1 MSNNND
7 DDALAQRCADASW
20 ASDRA
25 SRSLGMQLKCVGA
38 GRSKLTTD
46 VAQNMVNGHGM
57 CHGGYIFLLAD
68 STFAYAC
75 NSYDER
81 TVAMHCAI
89 TFVAAAE
96 LGDTLVA
103 EAREQTRFGRNGIY
117 DVTVRKDDGTLIAEF
132 RGNSRTIGG
141 AILADDAKG

>member
-1 MSNNND
+1 MND
-7 DDALAQRCADASW
+7 HKYDALAQRCADASW
-20 ASDRA
+20 AEDRA
-25 SRSLGMQLKCVGA
+25 SRGLGMQIESVGA
-38 GRSKLTTD
+38 GRSKLTMD
-46 VAQNMVNGHGM
+46 VAQNMLNGHNC

-75 NSYDER
+75 NSYDEP
-81 TVAMHCAI
+81 TVAMHCTI
-89 TFVAAAE
+89 TFVAAAV
-96 LGDTLVA
+96 LGDRLIA

-141 AILADDAKG
+141 TILADDAAG